1 MPDKTKDIR
10 RLMLP
15 QVLKAEAYAAVDP
28 PGVLA
33 RRAGIPEYQVVKV
46 NGNENLYGASPKVAE
61 ALAKYDSYHIYPDPR
76 QQVTREALAE
86 YAGTTPDRVVA
97 GVGSDEIIDLLLRL
111 FVGPGDRVIRFE
123 PGFEMYGTFTDL
135 VGGELV
141 SVPLDETFDIEL
153 DKARQAAQPGAKVI
167 FVTLPNNPTGNL
179 YSEETVRQL
188 LELDAM
194 VVLDEAYYEFSGV
207 TMAHLVPEY
216 SNLVV
221 LRTFSKW
228 AGLAA
233 LRLGYGIMDPAVA
246 ERMMVIKPPYNI
258 TSATEVALIAT
269 LEDKDLLLSNVQ
281 TIVEERDR
289 LLERLYD
296 INGLSPLPSHA
307 NFILCRIQNGKAQ
320 EVYQELAKRGVFV
333 RYYNT
338 PRLKDYIRISVGLPN
353 HNKAIVS
360 ALEAIL

>member
-1 MPDKTKDIR
+1 MTKTTDIR

-33 RRAGIPEYQVVKV
+33 RRAGIPEDQVIKV

-61 ALAKYDSYHIYPDPR
+61 ALARFDSYHIYPDPR
-76 QQVTREALAE
+76 QQGTREALAE

-141 SVPLDETFDIEL
+141 SVPLDETFDIDM
-153 DKARQAAQPGAKVI
+153 DKARQAAKPGAKVI
-167 FVTLPNNPTGNL
+167 FVTMPNNPTGNL
-179 YSEETVRQL
+179 FSEETVRQL
-188 LELDAM
+188 LELDSI

-207 TMAHLVPEY
+207 TMAHLVPQY

-233 LRLGYGIMDPAVA
+233 LRLGYGIMDPALA

-258 TSATEVALIAT
+258 TSATEVALLAS
-269 LEDKDLLLSNVQ
+269 LEDKDLLLSHVR
-281 TIVEERDR
+281 TIVQERDLLFDR
-289 LLERLYD
+289 LHNVD
-296 INGLSPLPSHA
+296 GLSPLPSHA
-307 NFILCRIQNGKAQ
+307 NFILCRVLKGSAQ
-320 EVYQELAKRGVFV
+320 DVYQKLAKRGVFV

-338 PRLKDYIRISVGLPN
+338 PILQDYIRISVGLPH
-353 HNKAIVS
+353 HNRAIVS
-360 ALEAIL
+360 ALEEIL